1 MDRKTKVILEA
12 NGQKESFDIAHAERL
27 LKMPDN
33 GGWHLPYNSPFK
45 MTKDGITVRENSGGT
60 KKPQKNNP
68 DKPSGQ
74 APTEA

>member
-12 NGQKESFDIAHAERL
+12 NGQKDSFDIAHAERL

-45 MTKDGITVRENSGGT
+45 MTKDGITVRENSGGD
-60 KKPQKNNP
+60 KKPTKNRS
-68 DKPSGQ
+68 DKPSDK